1 MPPEVENFI
10 ELLKHIADVL
20 SDTQKL
26 FESVKWI
33 LLLLLPFLK
42 QLWKIFLSLLNRLWG
57 SFYVR
62 WVILPKFAPRSFPK
76 TVLVY
81 RIATWLSVSYAAY
94 RFVRTII
101 LLVSLLF

>member
-1 MPPEVENFI
+1 MTPEVENFLEI
-10 ELLKHIADVL
+10 LKHIADVL

-26 FESVKWI
+26 LENVKWI

-42 QLWKIFLSLLNRLWG
+42 QLWKVFLSLLNRLWG

-62 WVILPKFAPRSFPK
+62 WVILPKLAPQSFPK
-76 TVLVY
+76 TVLVC
-81 RIATWLSVSYAAY
+81 RVATWLSMSYAAY